1 MDIFTTEEG
10 KIVPRLSDEKWG
22 MAVDNLLWF
31 RGTHKHEDKL
41 IYSQ

>member
-22 MAVDNLLWF
+22 VAVSFVVDIAYLNECNRTF
-31 RGTHKHEDKL
+31 
-41 IYSQ
+41 